1 MRQPSLFGSPKQPS
15 RPALSRS
22 PTRQLPLLDPSQ
34 RPSRPPLRRPPSS
47 PPLRPRPSVR
57 ARERVIEKLL
67 ARALAGLTPDK
78 RYEFE
83 ERVAIA
89 VHDGG
94 LYEADAV
101 DAALSRESVS
111 CTG

>member
-1 MRQPSLFGSPKQPS
+1 MKQMSLFGTLRKPSPLTSQQPS
-15 RPALSRS
+15 RP
-22 PTRQLPLLDPSQ
+22 PLR
-34 RPSRPPLRRPPSS
+34 RPSSSPSLRRPPSS

-57 ARERVIEKLL
+57 ARGRVIDMLL

-89 VHDGG
+89 IHDGG
-94 LYEADAV
+94 LSEADAI
-101 DAALSRESVS
+101 DAALSRETTPCVQ
-111 CTG
+111 

>member
-1 MRQPSLFGSPKQPS
+1 MKQMSLFGT
-15 RPALSRS
+15 L
-22 PTRQLPLLDPSQ
+22 Q
-34 RPSRPPLRRPPSS
+34 RPSRPPLCTPSSSPPLRRPPSS

-57 ARERVIEKLL
+57 ARGRVIDKLL

-94 LYEADAV
+94 LCEADAI
-101 DAALSRESVS
+101 DAALSRESAS
-111 CTG
+111 CIP